1 MLFFIEEFIGELP
14 WRSELESFANV
25 LNVFNREQFVN
36 SEQWCD
42 NIVIMAGQHRWES
55 SSCWRA
61 PILFMQKGPR
71 KHIRGQG
78 VNYGGGW
85 YASSWNVL
93 KSIPLKRLK
102 MSQNVINHS
111 EIKSKLYE
119 QKGTSFEILKCYHA
133 VIAIQHWVLM
143 LANLVLCDQQQIRSQ
158 LDLVCQP
165 SQYLWSTVRLVN
177 LFTAYVSAK
186 LCFK

>member
-1 MLFFIEEFIGELP
+1 MNNGATTLLSWLDNIAGKVLHAGELQSCSC
-14 WRSELESFANV
+14 RRDRENILEVSELT
-25 LNVFNREQFVN
+25 
-36 SEQWCD
+36 
-42 NIVIMAGQHRWES
+42 M
-55 SSCWRA
+55 
-61 PILFMQKGPR
+61 
-71 KHIRGQG
+71 G
-78 VNYGGGW
+78 VGW

-111 EIKSKLYE
+111 EIKQKLYK

>member
-1 MLFFIEEFIGELP
+1 MKSLLASYPEGQNWKVLH
-14 WRSELESFANV
+14 V
-25 LNVFNREQFVN
+25 LNVFQLTVN
-36 SEQWCD
+36 SEQWYD
-42 NIVIMAGQHRWES
+42 NIVIMAGQHLWES

-111 EIKSKLYE
+111 EIKSNLYE

-143 LANLVLCDQQQIRSQ
+143 LANRSATNSFAIRFSLSAITVLMESCQIGEPFY
-158 LDLVCQP
+158 C
-165 SQYLWSTVRLVN
+165 
-177 LFTAYVSAK
+177 
-186 LCFK
+186 LCFREAMF

>member
-1 MLFFIEEFIGELP
+1 MNNGTTTLLSWLDNISGKVLHAGELQSCSC
-14 WRSELESFANV
+14 RRDRENILEVSELT
-25 LNVFNREQFVN
+25 
-36 SEQWCD
+36 
-42 NIVIMAGQHRWES
+42 M
-55 SSCWRA
+55 
-61 PILFMQKGPR
+61 
-71 KHIRGQG
+71 G
-78 VNYGGGW
+78 VGW

-111 EIKSKLYE
+111 EIKSNLYE